1 MYLYAIFET
10 VHLLFVHFRK
20 RTIDIIYRRIYRRSK
35 SIGRIIGR
43 LLRLLMALYCRH

>member
-20 RTIDIIYRRIYRRSK
+20 RTIDIIYRRIYRRSQR
-35 SIGRIIGR
+35 IGRIFGR
-43 LLRLLMALYCRH
+43 LLRLLLALHCSY